1 MWGFQRGLMATPLSS
16 KTFLI
21 LAAAIAA
28 AGLLAYHNAPGN
40 GSTNFDDYW
49 QVTRNPLVTE
59 PSFHNGVRAVSGPY
73 HGVYLPAKLLSYM
86 ADYAVCRRL
95 GLDPVLGVHLTN
107 IILHIVNSILV
118 ALVCIVVVLD
128 LADDRIHRAGAFFVG
143 LFAGVLFVL
152 HPVHVESVAWLSG
165 RKDVLSFFFMALA
178 FLAFRSVVV
187 SGALVQGV
195 ICIVLFVLA
204 LASKNTVVC
213 FPLIA
218 AVYWGL
224 LARRPGRRAG
234 LVVLAVLVAV
244 AAVDIVAGATAIS
257 VAGYGAKPTGGSW
270 ATHYL
275 TVIKTFPFY
284 MRLLLFPLGLN
295 AIYHIPIASGL
306 SDPGVWWG
314 FVLLTAN
321 ICVIV
326 FVRVKT
332 ARFIV
337 LWYLAALLPVLQL
350 VPMAVPAFAADRY
363 AYIASVPFALAP
375 ALILWKVREALL
387 KRGATVVASALVAA
401 AVIYAGALGIGTW
414 SRNRVWRSSKTL
426 WQDVL
431 SKNPT
436 SRIALVNLGEVYF
449 EEGDYQRARRY
460 YAKAITCDPFFTIAR
475 YNLALTCERAGD
487 VPMAKTLYKQVLV
500 MPSSLTARYLRKY
513 RGLAACKVSAIYY
526 DRREYVRARKYAGE
540 ALAYLGKTAEA
551 SQRYR
556 QADEAVRQSRQ
567 LADGLIEA
575 GDALAKSAPERA
587 EKFYVH
593 AEEAAI
599 EYSAPHIKLGRLY
612 LASGRWQDAYEELTT
627 AFLLGANGADF
638 EYDFGVAALK
648 IGRYDRAA
656 RRFARVLAADPAR
669 RKAKVKLAI
678 AEAHLGQR
686 EKALKALEE
695 VLGADPGNR
704 EARESYDAI
713 KASLENGGRNGNK

>member
-1 MWGFQRGLMATPLSS
+1 MATPLSS
-16 KTFLI
+16 KTFLV
-21 LAAAIAA
+21 LAAAIAV
-28 AGLLAYHNAPGN
+28 AGVLAYHNAPGN

-107 IILHIVNSILV
+107 VILHIANSILV
-118 ALVCIVVVLD
+118 ALICILVVLD
-128 LADDRIHRAGAFFVG
+128 LAGDRIDPAGAFLIG

-152 HPVHVESVAWLSG
+152 HPVHVESVAWLSS

-178 FLAFRSVVV
+178 FLAFRGVVMR
-187 SGALVQGV
+187 GTLVRGV
-195 ICIVLFVLA
+195 MCVVLFILA
-204 LASKNTVVC
+204 LASKNTVLC

-218 AVYWGL
+218 AAYWVL
-224 LARRPGRRAG
+224 VSRRGGRRAG
-234 LVVLAVLVAV
+234 FVLAALIIV
-244 AAVDIVAGATAIS
+244 AAVDVVAGATLIS
-257 VAGYGAKPTGGSW
+257 AAGYGAKPTGGSW
-270 ATHYL
+270 AIHYL
-275 TVIKTFPFY
+275 TVIKTFPLY
-284 MRLLLFPLGLN
+284 MRLLLFPVGLN
-295 AIYHIPIASGL
+295 AIYRIPTASGL

-314 FVLLTAN
+314 LVMLTAN
-321 ICVIV
+321 ICVVV

-337 LWYLAALLPVLQL
+337 LWYLIALLPVLQL

-387 KRGATVVASALVAA
+387 KRGSTVVASALVAA
-401 AVIYAGALGIGTW
+401 AVIYAGALGVGTW

-436 SRIALVNLGEVYF
+436 SRIALVNLGEVHF
-449 EEGDYQRARRY
+449 EEGDYQRARRHY
-460 YAKAITCDPFFTIAR
+460 TKAITLDPFFTIAR
-475 YNLALTCERAGD
+475 YNLALTCERVGD
-487 VPMAKTLYKQVLV
+487 EAVAKTLYKQVLV
-500 MPSSLTARYLRKY
+500 MPSSLTARYARRY

-526 DRREYVRARKYAGE
+526 DRREYVRARKYAAD
-540 ALAYLGKTAEA
+540 ALAYLGKAPEPT
-551 SQRYR
+551 QRYR
-556 QADEAVRQSRQ
+556 QADEALTQSRE

-575 GDALAKSAPERA
+575 GDALAKSAPARA
-587 EKFYVH
+587 ERLYVH
-593 AEEAAI
+593 AGEAAI
-599 EYSAPHIKLGRLY
+599 EYSAPHTKLGRLY
-612 LASGRWQDAYEELTT
+612 LAARRWQDAYEELTT
-627 AFLLGANGADF
+627 AFLLGARGADF
-638 EYDFGVAALK
+638 EYDFGVAALES
-648 IGRYDRAA
+648 GRYDRAA

-669 RKAKVKLAI
+669 RKAKVKLAV
-678 AEAHLGQR
+678 AEAHLGKQ

-695 VLGADPGNR
+695 ILGADPGNR
-704 EARESYDAI
+704 EAREIYDAR
-713 KASLENGGRNGNK
+713 KASLENGKRDGDE